1 MADTIHEFT
10 DQNFEADVVKS
21 DLPVLVDFWAE
32 WCGPCKVIS
41 PVVEELATDYS
52 GKVKFGKVNV
62 DHNQQTA
69 MKFGIR
75 SIPSL
80 LIFRNG
86 SVVNQIIG
94 AVPKASI
101 TKLLDEA
108 L

>member
-10 DQNFEADVVKS
+10 DQNFETNVVKS

-52 GKVKFGKVNV
+52 GKIKFGKVNV

-86 SVVNQIIG
+86 TVVNQIIG